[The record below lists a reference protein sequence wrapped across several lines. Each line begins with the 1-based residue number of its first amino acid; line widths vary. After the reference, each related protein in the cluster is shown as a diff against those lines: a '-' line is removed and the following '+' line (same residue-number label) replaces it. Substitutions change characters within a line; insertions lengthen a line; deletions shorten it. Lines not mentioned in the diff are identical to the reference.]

1 MEHAVPFTQLSLG
14 RFFRKESTDAKS
26 FTQNTL
32 TGCNFT
38 LTWVLS
44 ILKII
49 LIWFISV
56 DHLTGVWG
64 REVSWPSFHAALSLL
79 HRTFV
84 MWVSTEPAVIASR
97 RRGEEKENGPLCSHP
112 LPPSSSLFLILRPTF
127 FLLTILQLFISFL
140 GGGGGVSQRETN
152 STTCKHFPYIF
163 RFLNL
168 HRSPL
173 PVLPPRKSEKRHH
186 IPQPSVSPGKLWG
199 IFSHTVQNA
208 LVRAWKTTHFVP
220 LPCSQ
225 TGLS

>member
-112 LPPSSSLFLILRPTF
+112 FPPSSSLFLILRPTF
-127 FLLTILQLFISFL
+127 FLLTILQIFISFR
-140 GGGGGVSQRETN
+140 GGGGVSQRETN

-168 HRSPL
+168 HRSPC
-173 PVLPPRKSEKRHH
+173 
-186 IPQPSVSPGKLWG
+186 
-199 IFSHTVQNA
+199 
-208 LVRAWKTTHFVP
+208 
-220 LPCSQ
+220 LPCRPGNQRKGITFHNPQSALASYEAFSVTQ
-225 TGLS
+225 YKMH